1 MANIEK
7 IASDIFYYEFDADT
21 NEVNISSISGWL
33 QANIGELNNLIYSSY
48 SGAEIDLKPEE
59 QDIFKHLY
67 LAHYYK
73 KKSRNAIKTIGT
85 ANAVNNIVSVSD
97 EDSSVSFINGNEVS
111 KQFRAL
117 SKDHLDELNKLVFA
131 YNSYQS
137 GPAQVIG
144 KSMLNDVLFLS
155 GTGFYNTYIG
165 RF

>member
-1 MANIEK
+1 MANLGQ
-7 IASDIFYYEFDADT
+7 IANDIFYYEFDADT
-21 NEVNISSISGWL
+21 NEVNISVISGWL
-33 QANIGELNNLIYSSY
+33 NANIGELNNLIYTSH
-48 SGAEIDLKPEE
+48 SGTGINLNTEE

-117 SKDHLDELNKLVFA
+117 SKDHLEELNKLVYA

-137 GPAQVIG
+137 PPAQVIG
-144 KSMLNDVLFLS
+144 KSMMNDVLFLS
-155 GTGFYNTYIG
+155 GTGFLNTYI
-165 RF
+165 RY